1 MNTFA
6 VINIARAQLGLDEDS
21 VRALYSRV
29 TGINSLRA
37 MSERQRIAV
46 VEELKR
52 LGFRVTSGGKKLP
65 ASTKPYVR
73 LIHALWKS
81 CHRLGVVNDGS
92 RQALRN
98 FCRACLYPD
107 NNTVAVDPDALDYGK
122 ASKVIDALKAMEKR
136 GKASR

>member
-1 MNTFA
+1 MNTIA
-6 VINIARAQLGLDEDS
+6 VINIARSQLGMEEDTL
-21 VRALYSRV
+21 RALYVRV

-37 MSERQRIAV
+37 MTERQRLAI

-52 LGFRVTSGGKKLP
+52 LGFRVTSGGRKLP
-65 ASTKPYVR
+65 ASTKPYIR

-81 CHRLGVVNDGS
+81 CHRLGVVSDGS

-98 FCRACLYPD
+98 FCRGCLFPG
-107 NNTVAVDPDALDYGK
+107 NETIAVDPDTLDYGK

-136 GKASR
+136 GKAAR